1 MKGMDGAPPGNCG
14 GDFPE
19 PVDVQQSHYCGMHAI
34 NNALMLRSV
43 DRVTKAEM
51 RTSALNIHAANPFNQ
66 LNVLYSPSIGDY
78 SIYVVGDR
86 LSKKSGK
93 TVHQFSTTGTATRG
107 RFLGDSQMMQKLRS
121 KNIVVAK
128 RAVKAK
134 SGHYVALRPIGN
146 ANEWCYIDSLGGGG
160 AGTKITMTATQ
171 AKNFLLGSQVSA
183 FLTVDKADGDNAS
196 PFDNSQEIYNPVD
209 NVVVGDRVDA
219 EREEGGMW
227 KDPAQVLVS
236 GSSTKSTDVEKSKE
250 EGLSEEGGPPDV
262 DEVDEE
268 EVPPLER

>member
-1 MKGMDGAPPGNCG
+1 
-14 GDFPE
+14 
-19 PVDVQQSHYCGMHAI
+19 
-34 NNALMLRSV
+34 MLRSV

-51 RTSALNIHAANPFNQ
+51 RTSALNIHAANPFNA

-146 ANEWCYIDSLGGGG
+146 AEEWCYIDSLGGGG
-160 AGTKITMTATQ
+160 AGTKIKMTANQ

-183 FLTVDKADGDNAS
+183 FLTVDKAAGDNAS

-219 EREEGGMW
+219 EREEDGVVEGCSS
-227 KDPAQVLVS
+227 LEVS
-236 GSSTKSTDVEKSKE
+236 GSSRSQLTSRSQKRKDYLRKE
-250 EGLSEEGGPPDV
+250 ALLMLMRLMRTV
-262 DEVDEE
+262 RRFMRT
-268 EVPPLER
+268 PLEW